1 MNKKLRR
8 KGKKGKESGNMST
21 WPLEQIKSKIHFC
34 RSIVNAKFI
43 NFYLCF
49 SFRFLLF
56 PSFLYSFLS
65 AQPLFT
71 EEVNLLPLPERKF
84 GVGWALLVEFIAA
97 THYQTN
103 LNNTAAQQSAL
114 PPRMLKSGDKAPFI
128 PDLIPAQNRV
138 LLAINLFHSTNV
150 NSKGLLL
157 KVWRRVMCSPKGR
170 AVGRGLLESINDD
183 PWIIPRKLFKLLW
196 GLVIYPCK
204 SS

>member
-1 MNKKLRR
+1 ML
-8 KGKKGKESGNMST
+8 S
-21 WPLEQIKSKIHFC
+21 L
-34 RSIVNAKFI
+34 FI
-43 NFYLCF
+43 FIFVSSFVFFY
-49 SFRFLLF
+49 SLLF
-56 PSFLYSFLS
+56 FSFLS

-103 LNNTAAQQSAL
+103 LNNTAAQQFTL
-114 PPRMLKSGDKAPFI
+114 PPRILENGDKAPFI
-128 PDLIPAQNRV
+128 PDLTPAQNRV

-157 KVWRRVMCSPKGR
+157 KVWRRAMCSPKGR
-170 AVGRGLLESINDD
+170 AVGRDLLESINDD
-183 PWIIPRKLFKLLW
+183 PWIIPRNLFKLLR
-196 GLVIYPCK
+196 GLFIYPCK